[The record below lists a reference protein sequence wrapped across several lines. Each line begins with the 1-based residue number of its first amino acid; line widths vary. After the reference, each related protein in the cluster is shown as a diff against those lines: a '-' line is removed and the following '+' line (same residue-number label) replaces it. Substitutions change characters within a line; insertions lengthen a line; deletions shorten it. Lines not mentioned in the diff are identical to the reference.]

1 MLPPTARAFLCAA
14 LAFTASLPAAPAP
27 SADPDVAAL
36 RSALIPKREVAAD
49 QFLKANPTFDGREV
63 VIAVFDTGV
72 DPAAAGLSVTSTGQ
86 RKLVDILDA
95 SGSGDVP
102 TTVKRKPGADGKLA
116 GLSGRSLVLPAGV
129 TNPSG
134 EYRLGLKPAS
144 ELFYGDVLKRLNDRR
159 AAARAAAASLR
170 QAERDRGAD
179 AAKLKSAKAK
189 AADDR
194 SRPERDL
201 LARTAALAA
210 LEEGKAGEEP
220 GAVFDCVV
228 WQDGKD
234 WRVLVDTDED
244 GDLADEKIL
253 RPFGVAGEYASF
265 GEITFTTFGVQ
276 VYENGDLLSV
286 VTVSGN
292 HGTHVAA
299 IAAAHF
305 PSERSR
311 DGIAPGARI
320 LSIKIGDIRTGG
332 SSYGLSETRAIALS
346 ARYKVDLMNASWG
359 GRSFLQDGRNRS
371 SRLYDSLIERFDIL
385 AVMSAGNNGPALG
398 TAGNAGAEASR
409 VLGVGA
415 YMSTEMGR
423 VLYQTLAASPDSAQ
437 GFTSRGPTKDGDVGV
452 DLMAPGAAF
461 ASTSAEG
468 LRGAEM
474 MNGTSMASPSAV
486 GVAALVLSAAKQQKL
501 DASPARLRAAL
512 ILGASPLPQE
522 DELTRGSGLINAP
535 GGWAK
540 LQALQ
545 GQPAFGAYYDL
556 EVDGGTFTAKGR
568 GLLLRE
574 SIENPRRR
582 FTARVIPYWPESVP
596 PAARFAFESDVVLKP
611 SVPWITA
618 PDFVHVANGPRTL
631 SLIVDVPPVPAGQ
644 LGSLYVARVDARLAG
659 KPELGPVF
667 SIPVTVIQP
676 APASAFKD
684 HKLETAVDLKP
695 AQTKRLFVA
704 APDGATRLRITVQHR
719 APDALVRRFVVQALA
734 FAAQTHIAA
743 FETDQNLTLEPGE
756 ERTFDLRIRPGA
768 VAEIALAM
776 LFSAVG
782 DATLATKL
790 EWIGPGLGSAPVV
803 MPANTPWTSVDLDPF
818 ADRDVKVEA
827 KLDRAVHVFLPET
840 TSNLKMDEH
849 AEFPASALTPGPA
862 RPTVLRQRFTLE
874 FKESVSVHVLANED
888 YDLSDAV
895 GGGRVTLVH
904 ESGEK
909 LFDSLGSN
917 SSAPG
922 RAAVKLPKGKTIAV
936 REFVAAEP
944 ELLASL
950 ATLPLRLAEP
960 LKTVRPVPVRANLR
974 DRFFGKDT
982 TELKLAA
989 GRQEVIFLQDKAV
1002 EDLAKH
1008 EPKPAHFL
1016 GDIQIKDTENREL
1029 ARQPLVYLGGTAPS
1043 KVTNVAPKAKPVKDD
1058 RSDVEKLADSLYD
1071 SRLAFVREHRGTT
1084 DAAVLARR
1092 TEVLAALRA
1101 ERPADAATA
1110 FEAALDAALAAKLA
1124 GDTWPK
1130 AKPAAPAKTDDTK
1143 PKTDDDEKPAEKT
1156 AAVSAETAAP
1166 VVALLDEARKLADPD
1181 AVARYFGAPPAIAAA
1196 DAAAKP
1202 ALEREKKKFTAQ
1214 RDTLAK
1220 IERLR
1225 TDVLRATAQWDA
1237 AWKAFAEIKR
1247 WEPETGDK
1255 QTKAIEAAMLEQAGH
1270 LGLALDALNARIK
1283 DDPSDKKL
1291 RIQRAALYDQLGW
1304 KDQAAK
1310 ERLRLAILAHQKK
1323 TADSW

>member
-1 MLPPTARAFLCAA
+1 MPSRSSCAFLFAVLA
-14 LAFTASLPAAPAP
+14 LAAPLRAAPAP
-27 SADPDVAAL
+27 EPDLSAL

-49 QFLKANPTFDGREV
+49 QFLKANPTFDGRDV

-72 DPAAAGLSVTSTGQ
+72 DPAAAGLAVTSTGQ

-102 TTVKRKPGADGKLA
+102 TTAKRKPGADGKLS
-116 GLSGRSLVLPAGV
+116 GLSGRTLALPAGV

-144 ELFYGDVLKRLNDRR
+144 ELFYGDILKRLNDRR
-159 AAARAAAASLR
+159 GAERAAAASLR
-170 QAERDRGAD
+170 QAERDRGD
-179 AAKLKSAKAK
+179 AAAKIKAAKAK

-194 SRPERDL
+194 SRAERDL
-201 LARTAALAA
+201 VARDAALSA

-220 GAVFDCVV
+220 GAVYDCVV
-228 WQDGKD
+228 WNDGKD
-234 WRVLVDTDED
+234 WRVVVDTDED

-265 GEITFTTFGVQ
+265 GEITFATFGVQ
-276 VYENGDLLSV
+276 VYENGDLLSI

-305 PSERSR
+305 PQERSR

-332 SSYGLSETRAIALS
+332 GSYGLSETRAIALS

-359 GRSFLQDGRNRS
+359 GRSFLQDGRNRTA
-371 SRLYDSLIERFDIL
+371 RLYDSLIERFDIL
-385 AVMSAGNNGPALG
+385 AVISAGNNGPALG
-398 TAGNAGAEASR
+398 TAGTAGAEASR

-501 DASPARLRAAL
+501 DAAPARLRAAL

-535 GGWAK
+535 GAWTK

-545 GQPAFGAYYDL
+545 GVPAFGAYYDL
-556 EVDGGTFTAKGR
+556 EVDGGTFTSKGR

-574 SIENPRRR
+574 TIDQPRRR
-582 FTARVIPYWPESVP
+582 FTARVAPYWPESVP

-618 PDFVHVANGPRTL
+618 PDFVHVTNGPRNL
-631 SLIVDVPPVPAGQ
+631 SLIVDVPPVPAGS
-644 LGSLYVARVDARLAG
+644 LGSLHVARIEARLAG

-676 APASAFKD
+676 APAAAFKD
-684 HKLETAVDLKP
+684 HKLETAVELKP

-719 APDALVRRFVVQALA
+719 TPDALVRRFVVQALA
-734 FAAQTHIAA
+734 YAAQTHIAA

-756 ERTFDLRIRPGA
+756 ERTFDLRVRPGA

-803 MPANTPWTSVDLDPF
+803 MPANAPWTTVDLDPF

-840 TSNLKMDEH
+840 TTNLKLDER

-862 RPTVLRQRFTLE
+862 RPAVLRQRFTLD
-874 FKESVSVHVLANED
+874 FKDAVNVHVLANED
-888 YDLSDAV
+888 YDLSDAA
-895 GGGRVTLVH
+895 GGGRLTLVH

-909 LFDSLGSN
+909 LFDSTGSN

-922 RAAVKLPKGKTIAV
+922 RATVKLPKGKTVAV
-936 REFVAAEP
+936 REFVAEP
-944 ELLASL
+944 DVLASL
-950 ATLPLRLAEP
+950 TTLPLRLAEP

-982 TELKLAA
+982 TELKLVA
-989 GRQEVIFLQDKAV
+989 GRQEVIYLQDKAV

-1008 EPKPAHFL
+1008 EPKPAHFT
-1016 GDIQIKDTENREL
+1016 GDLQIKDTENREL

-1043 KVTNVAPKAKPVKDD
+1043 KVTNVEPKAKPVKDD

-1130 AKPAAPAKTDDTK
+1130 AKPAAAAKADDAK
-1143 PKTDDDEKPAEKT
+1143 PKTDDEEKPAEKP
-1156 AAVSAETAAP
+1156 AAVAPETAAP
-1166 VVALLDEARKLADPD
+1166 VLALLDEARKLADPD

-1255 QTKAIEAAMLEQAGH
+1255 QTKAIEAAMLEEAGH

-1283 DDPSDKKL
+1283 DDPTDKKL
-1291 RIQRAALYDQLGW
+1291 RTQRAALYDKLGW
-1304 KDQAAK
+1304 KDHAAK
-1310 ERLRLAILAHQKK
+1310 ERLRLAILAQQKK
-1323 TADSW
+1323 VADAW